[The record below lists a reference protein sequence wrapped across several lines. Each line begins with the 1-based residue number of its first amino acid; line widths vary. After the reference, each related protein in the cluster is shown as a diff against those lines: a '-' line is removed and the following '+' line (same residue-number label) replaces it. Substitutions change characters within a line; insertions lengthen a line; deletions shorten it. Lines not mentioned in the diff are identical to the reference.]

1 MENSKRD
8 NRVSKFQK
16 GLGCSDLS
24 ISFLSFWL
32 EFSVPVFSQ
41 DFLSVMAVDAGIIL
55 KPHKAL
61 VLA

>member
-1 MENSKRD
+1 M
-8 NRVSKFQK
+8 SKFQK
-16 GLGCSDLS
+16 GLVCSDLS

-55 KPHKAL
+55 KPQKAL